1 MSTFLEG
8 TCDRFILKVQSS
20 TSQLPSEACVADI
33 AINGKSAAFHETVR
47 DRGWAVLELML
58 EDEGEAE
65 LLSKWQEVFQD
76 AFSQEENMKVAG
88 GKYRSVKKLPVGFR
102 RDDEREFFES
112 RVFKDKQGL
121 AYINPLYSTCQ
132 YEQLVR
138 LLFSLQRRVARI
150 ILRSLLRAI
159 GINHDAVIDLTDLK
173 DPLENGETS
182 EQQIEDGEI
191 SDVSS
196 SLLRVCSYPALQADA
211 PLSDPLT
218 DTDPTDK
225 GVVFGSHTDTSVLTL
240 GMCSSDPGLELYD
253 RQLKRWV
260 NGELVAQ
267 QSCIASGQTREE
279 RGVPLI
285 VFVGEVLQ
293 VLTRAYYR
301 ATIHRVRAPRAGTRI
316 SCPFIIRGKW
326 GRTINMRNG
335 QNLESD
341 GEGEEEELESYYAH
355 PGGNEVLKKY
365 TPDLDGS
372 DVSLV
377 HKILDLKRAKCRRR
391 NENATSDWV
400 LAAELEVLG
409 EEGEA

>member
-1 MSTFLEG
+1 
-8 TCDRFILKVQSS
+8 
-20 TSQLPSEACVADI
+20 
-33 AINGKSAAFHETVR
+33 
-47 DRGWAVLELML
+47 
-58 EDEGEAE
+58 
-65 LLSKWQEVFQD
+65 
-76 AFSQEENMKVAG
+76 
-88 GKYRSVKKLPVGFR
+88 KYRSVKKLPVGFR

-293 VLTRAYYR
+293 VLTRAY
-301 ATIHRVRAPRAGTRI
+301 
-316 SCPFIIRGKW
+316 
-326 GRTINMRNG
+326 
-335 QNLESD
+335 
-341 GEGEEEELESYYAH
+341 
-355 PGGNEVLKKY
+355 
-365 TPDLDGS
+365 
-372 DVSLV
+372 
-377 HKILDLKRAKCRRR
+377 
-391 NENATSDWV
+391 
-400 LAAELEVLG
+400 
-409 EEGEA
+409 